1 MKIAY
6 QSGFGNTFSTE
17 AVKGALP
24 RDQSAPQHPPKG
36 LYPEVLSGT
45 SFTAPRA
52 DNLSSWLYRQRPSA
66 MHAPYKRIDNGLL
79 RSGPVREADPP
90 PGGPAAAPRRAGRLH
105 RRALHRRRLR
115 RSGLAGGA
123 RGARLPRQP
132 LDGE

>member
-1 MKIAY
+1 MTLSY

-17 AVKGALP
+17 ALKGALP
-24 RDQSAPQHPPKG
+24 VGQNSPQRAPQG
-36 LYPEVLSGT
+36 LYAEVLSGT

-79 RSGPVREADPP
+79 RSGPFGEAETPP
-90 PGGPAAAPRRAGRLH
+90 RGPAANSRRAGRLH